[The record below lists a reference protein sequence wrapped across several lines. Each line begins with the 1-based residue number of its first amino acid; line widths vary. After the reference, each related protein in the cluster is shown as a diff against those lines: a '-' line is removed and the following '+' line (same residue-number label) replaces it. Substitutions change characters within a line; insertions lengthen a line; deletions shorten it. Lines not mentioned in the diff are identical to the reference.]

1 MTLVVELRD
10 LKKSLPRPLSH
21 LWRRAS
27 GLLCELRIRLALLGL
42 LYLALDWPVG
52 GGSAQSG
59 GSLLPSLCGLLT
71 AAVSATLGL
80 VSDPSI
86 GLGALFSADA
96 NPGSQLGQRLSLCL
110 GEPVFPFAVC
120 PEAGSFPAFSGH
132 YLCALAACALFLFGC
147 GLRSEPARPNG
158 NR

>member
-80 VSDPSI
+80 VSRPR
-86 GLGALFSADA
+86 SASRMR
-96 NPGSQLGQRLSLCL
+96 NSHSN
-110 GEPVFPFAVC
+110 
-120 PEAGSFPAFSGH
+120 PEA
-132 YLCALAACALFLFGC
+132 
-147 GLRSEPARPNG
+147 R
-158 NR
+158 